1 LTFDRLSLFFICY
14 VFIPLFLK
22 PDKKG
27 AFLYLNLLINIPRK
41 EDGDICN
48 PKEVRSGIFRNQM
61 ELNHK
66 LFILEGDS

>member
-14 VFIPLFLK
+14 VFIPLFSK
-22 PDKKG
+22 PGKKG
-27 AFLYLNLLINIPRK
+27 GFLYLNLIINIPRK

-48 PKEVRSGIFRNQM
+48 PKEVRRGIFRIQM
-61 ELNHK
+61 KLNHK

>member
-1 LTFDRLSLFFICY
+1 LTGCPYFSFVTFLSLFF
-14 VFIPLFLK
+14 LK
-22 PDKKG
+22 PGKKG